1 MISEIGEVA
10 GVETMIRMQADQM
23 RMTGGGGLRL
33 LPEKKIDITKETGT
47 MEEEVM
53 TETPEGEGDSL
64 IMRPQ
69 EMEVDMVDFH
79 VEMIGM
85 VGMEVVTE
93 ERREKHLKRDL
104 DSILHQEVNQLRVK
118 MRRDQVSQVFLE
130 EQNRLTL

>member
-1 MISEIGEVA
+1 MMIV
-10 GVETMIRMQADQM
+10 
-23 RMTGGGGLRL
+23 
-33 LPEKKIDITKETGT
+33 KKIDITKETGT

-69 EMEVDMVDFH
+69 EMVADMEDFH
-79 VEMIGM
+79 VEMIEM

-104 DSILHQEVNQLRVK
+104 DSILLQEVNQLKVK
-118 MRRDQVSQVFLE
+118 TRREQVSQVFLE
-130 EQNRLTL
+130 EQNPLTL

>member
-1 MISEIGEVA
+1 MIFVIGEVE
-10 GVETMIRMQADQM
+10 GVAMMIRMLADQM
-23 RMTGGGGLRL
+23 PMTGDGGLRL

-53 TETPEGEGDSL
+53 TETPEVEGDSP
-64 IMRPQ
+64 IMRPI
-69 EMEVDMVDFH
+69 E
-79 VEMIGM
+79 M

-104 DSILHQEVNQLRVK
+104 DSILLQEVNQLKVK

-130 EQNRLTL
+130 VQNRLTL